1 MLFHQKGGESLKMTL
16 DDLISV
22 MDQFESRII
31 RHIENDKLTS
41 IDYQILVSQYR
52 LIQQIK
58 KAVHRSVTIDWPKDK
73 HDLDSLLK
81 PGKIF

>member
-1 MLFHQKGGESLKMTL
+1 MTL

-31 RHIENDKLTS
+31 RHIENDKLMS

-58 KAVHRSVTIDWPKDK
+58 KAVHRSVTINWPKDK